1 MKDIKTGA
9 LVVALVLLIA
19 GCTSALAGMTPE
31 QLAALAKQKDA
42 SVTCFS
48 GVYAGAKVNMLF
60 LNADKGVPAGVQ
72 IDDGCK
78 ASFDTK
84 PK

>member
-1 MKDIKTGA
+1 MGVTTG
-9 LVVALVLLIA
+9 LVLLSA
-19 GCTSALAGMTPE
+19 LALTACTSALAGMTPE

-42 SVTCFS
+42 RVTCFS

>member
-1 MKDIKTGA
+1 MGVTTG
-9 LVVALVLLIA
+9 LVLLSA
-19 GCTSALAGMTPE
+19 LALTACTSALAGMTPE

>member
-1 MKDIKTGA
+1 MGVTTG
-9 LVVALVLLIA
+9 LVLLSA
-19 GCTSALAGMTPE
+19 LALTACTSALAGMTPE
-31 QLAALAKQKDA
+31 QLAALAQQKDA